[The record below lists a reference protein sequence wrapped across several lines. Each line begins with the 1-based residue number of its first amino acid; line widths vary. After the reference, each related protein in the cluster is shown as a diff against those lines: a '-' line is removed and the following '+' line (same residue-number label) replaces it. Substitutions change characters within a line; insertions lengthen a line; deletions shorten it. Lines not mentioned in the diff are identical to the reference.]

1 MDAITTREFFQE
13 FSDDNLALLYDGSI
27 NDDITDKII
36 ALSEY
41 NITHYKELKK
51 SKKRVSFL
59 MAECFQNIIRHGEK
73 MQVDKVRGGEPGFFL
88 TRNFDN
94 AFFITSGNI
103 IKNERIVKLKG
114 QLDKLN
120 KLSRDEIKEL
130 FRKVLE
136 DGEISDKGGAGLGLI
151 DMARRSGQ
159 KFDYIFKEY
168 NDQLS
173 LFYNQLILKAVDDEV
188 ENPGNKLFTIAKA
201 VSYHDK
207 MIDRNIL
214 IVHKGDFSQD
224 SILPV
229 LNIIE
234 KNLHEV
240 FQHSLAK
247 KEIYHVIVELL
258 QNVSKHC
265 TLVDGIKEGIFIIGK
280 SNGNFIMST
289 GNFIEKENI
298 PELKAHIEK
307 LNKMEKTELKE
318 LYLSILKEGA
328 LSQKGGAGLGLI
340 EISRRRKKPLDYC
353 FDDIFDDKHFFGIS
367 VVI

>member
-1 MDAITTREFFQE
+1 MDADTTREFFQE
-13 FSDDNLALLYDGSI
+13 FSKDNLALLYDGSI

-41 NITHYKELKK
+41 NITNYEELKK

-73 MQVDKVRGGEPGFFL
+73 MQVEKIRIGEPGFFL
-88 TRNFDN
+88 TRNFEN

-103 IKNERIVKLKG
+103 IKKEKIDGLKS
-114 QLDKLN
+114 QLDQLN
-120 KLSRDEIKEL
+120 ELSRDEIKEM
-130 FRKVLE
+130 FRSVLE
-136 DGEISDKGGAGLGLI
+136 MGEISDKGGAGLGLI

-168 NDQLS
+168 NDKLS
-173 LFYNQLILKAVDDEV
+173 FFYNQLILKAIEDEPD
-188 ENPGNKLFTIAKA
+188 NPGLKLFNIAKA

-207 MIDRNIL
+207 MVDRNIL
-214 IVHKGDFSQD
+214 IIHKGDFSQD

-258 QNVSKHC
+258 QNVTKHC
-265 TLVDGIKEGIFIIGK
+265 EIVDGIKEGIFIIGK
-280 SNGNFIMST
+280 NNGNFVMST
-289 GNFIEKENI
+289 GNLIHKDKIPPLEKH
-298 PELKAHIEK
+298 LKK
-307 LNKMEKTELKE
+307 LNLMEKNELKE

-328 LSQKGGAGLGLI
+328 LSEKGGAGLGLI
-340 EISRRRKKPLDYC
+340 EISRRRKKPIDFC
-353 FDDIFDDKHFFGIS
+353 FEKIDNDKNFFAIS
-367 VVI
+367 VII

>member
-1 MDAITTREFFQE
+1 MDADTTIEFFQE
-13 FSDDNLALLYDGSI
+13 FSQDNLALLYDGSI

-41 NITHYKELKK
+41 NITNFKELKK

-73 MQVDKVRGGEPGFFL
+73 MQVDQVRIGEPGFFL
-88 TRNFDN
+88 TRNFEN

-103 IKNERIVKLKG
+103 IKNEKIIHLRE

-120 KLSRDEIKEL
+120 KLNKDEIKEL
-130 FRKVLE
+130 FRNVLE
-136 DGEISDKGGAGLGLI
+136 NGEISDKGGAGLGLI

-159 KFDYIFKEY
+159 KFDYIFKDYDEE
-168 NDQLS
+168 LS
-173 LFYNQLILKAVDDEV
+173 LFYNQLILKAFEEEGE
-188 ENPGNKLFTIAKA
+188 ENKNPFPINTA
-201 VSYHDK
+201 VGYHEK
-207 MIDRNIL
+207 MVNSNIL
-214 IVHKGDFSQD
+214 IIHKGDFSQD

-258 QNVSKHC
+258 QNVTKHC
-265 TLVDGIKEGIFIIGK
+265 LLIEGIKEGIFLIGK
-280 SNGNFIMST
+280 TNGNFVMST
-289 GNFIEKENI
+289 GNYIDEDKI
-298 PELKAHIEK
+298 KDLQKHIEK
-307 LNKMEKTELKE
+307 LNLMEKNELKE

-328 LSQKGGAGLGLI
+328 LSDKGGAGLGLI
-340 EISRRRKKPLDYC
+340 EISRRRKQPIDFC
-353 FDDIFDDKHFFGIS
+353 FEKIENNKYFFAIS
-367 VVI
+367 VII